1 MDKYW
6 FVFIKSEL
14 LLEKTSNGNYTIPL
28 QENPPIAVDNAD
40 DIHNITPL
48 GDIEVKTYNSG
59 HDNIDT
65 SRYELCGLR
74 ASYNKLTYELYLKAG
89 KCAEILYWDSNTKFC
104 GKCGGKMKLHTDISK
119 VCTKCGCEIWP
130 QLSTAVIVLIRR
142 EDKVLLVHANNFKGH
157 YYGLVA
163 GFVETG
169 ETLEQA
175 VQREVMEETGLTI
188 KNLRYFGSQP
198 WPYPCGL
205 MVGFHADYAS
215 GEIHLQRSE
224 LGAGGWFS
232 KDHLPG
238 IPEKLSIARKLIDNW
253 LESQEGISEP

>member
-74 ASYNKLTYELYLKAG
+74 ASYNKLTYELYLKG
-89 KCAEILYWDSNTKFC
+89 NRIAEGQKSYSQVIGLLISCEKAQESSNR
-104 GKCGGKMKLHTDISK
+104 L
-119 VCTKCGCEIWP
+119 
-130 QLSTAVIVLIRR
+130 
-142 EDKVLLVHANNFKGH
+142 N
-157 YYGLVA
+157 
-163 GFVETG
+163 
-169 ETLEQA
+169 
-175 VQREVMEETGLTI
+175 
-188 KNLRYFGSQP
+188 QP
-198 WPYPCGL
+198 
-205 MVGFHADYAS
+205 S
-215 GEIHLQRSE
+215 
-224 LGAGGWFS
+224 
-232 KDHLPG
+232 
-238 IPEKLSIARKLIDNW
+238 
-253 LESQEGISEP
+253 

>member
-1 MDKYW
+1 
-6 FVFIKSEL
+6 
-14 LLEKTSNGNYTIPL
+14 
-28 QENPPIAVDNAD
+28 
-40 DIHNITPL
+40 
-48 GDIEVKTYNSG
+48 
-59 HDNIDT
+59 
-65 SRYELCGLR
+65 
-74 ASYNKLTYELYLKAG
+74 
-89 KCAEILYWDSNTKFC
+89 
-104 GKCGGKMKLHTDISK
+104 
-119 VCTKCGCEIWP
+119 
-130 QLSTAVIVLIRR
+130 
-142 EDKVLLVHANNFKGH
+142 
-157 YYGLVA
+157 
-163 GFVETG
+163 
-169 ETLEQA
+169 
-175 VQREVMEETGLTI
+175 MEETGLTI